1 MGLSRAGYVGVAAAG
16 AAALLARAL
25 LRTRARKDKP
35 AKPDLAAKFA
45 PRSGLTFYYF
55 PRSPCARRVWL
66 TLIEKALPYHGV
78 MVNLMA
84 GEQRSDEYLAIN
96 PQGKVPVLVVRG
108 HATLPDCTIYESQAI
123 CTFLDEAFPES
134 KPLYPSDLAARTDVE
149 QWQQW
154 ELGLAEEVWP
164 LSRQQ
169 LDGCL
174 WRFEWSRTSF
184 FAEGPPAEAAA
195 KGDAFY
201 AGKCAGMYRG
211 RTRER
216 NSQLQ
221 RLIPRPF
228 STRFG

>member
-1 MGLSRAGYVGVAAAG
+1 
-16 AAALLARAL
+16 
-25 LRTRARKDKP
+25 
-35 AKPDLAAKFA
+35 
-45 PRSGLTFYYF
+45 
-55 PRSPCARRVWL
+55 
-66 TLIEKALPYHGV
+66 

-84 GEQRSDEYLAIN
+84 GEQRSDEYRDQPAG
-96 PQGKVPVLVVRG
+96 QGARARCPRHADAPGLHDLRVPGHLHLPRRG
-108 HATLPDCTIYESQAI
+108 L
-123 CTFLDEAFPES
+123 PES
-134 KPLYPSDLAARTDVE
+134 KPLYPSDSPRTDVE

-201 AGKCAGMYRG
+201 AGKCAGICVQI
-211 RTRER
+211 
-216 NSQLQ
+216 NQ
-221 RLIPRPF
+221 RAGTSGPNFRIL
-228 STRFG
+228 